1 MSQTPVTRHSLI
13 LRLRNR
19 QDAEAWYT
27 FIEIYEP
34 IVFRMMQRS
43 GLQAADAIE
52 QTQEVMTAVAQA
64 INRFEPDNN
73 RGRFRTWLYRVARNI
88 LADYWRK
95 TVRSPIT
102 GVNSVELE
110 DWEEELESTFDPEYQ
125 RQVLIVAARRVKT
138 QVNELTWK
146 AFWQTTIEQR
156 SVETVADE
164 LNVSPGNVYVAKS
177 RVMKK
182 LQDAARSFLK
192 SDAQA

>member
-19 QDAEAWYT
+19 QDAEAWHT
-27 FIEIYEP
+27 FVEIYEP
-34 IVFRMMQRS
+34 IVFRMMQRA
-43 GLQAADAIE
+43 GLQPTDAIE

-64 INRFEPDNN
+64 INRFEPDPN

-88 LADYWRK
+88 LADYWRQ
-95 TVRSPIT
+95 TVRAPVT
-102 GVNSVELE
+102 GVNTTDLV

-138 QVNELTWK
+138 QVNSTTWQ

-156 SVETVADE
+156 PVEQVAEE
-164 LNVSPGNVYVAKS
+164 LNISAGNIYVAKS

-192 SDAQA
+192 SDSQV